1 MCLLKINNKDMHGYV
16 LFMEHGYVKSLRY
29 SYPGQLSQ
37 HRLFPSIYRE
47 LCEYTIEPLLSDFKL
62 HKWNSVHLTVA
73 MSPVICTIKAQSQVI
88 ILMIIILL

>member
-1 MCLLKINNKDMHGYV
+1 M
-16 LFMEHGYVKSLRY
+16 KSLRY

-37 HRLFPSIYRE
+37 HRLFPSIGSCVSTQY
-47 LCEYTIEPLLSDFKL
+47 IEPLLSDFKL
-62 HKWNSVHLTVA
+62 HIWNSVHLTVA